1 MDQEELELIRQM
13 SDAPTLILMFVI
25 AFIFILAMMF
35 EEVGRSSR
43 SY

>member
-1 MDQEELELIRQM
+1 MNSQELELIREQ
-13 SDAPTLILMFVI
+13 SDAPTLILMFVL

-35 EEVGRSSR
+35 DEVGRSSR